1 MRAHASPL
9 GCSSARRRTPRSQG
23 RTMLATR
30 RRIAPLAFL
39 ALTLQ
44 LAASPPTSAGLVLC
58 VGSDGHVAVESGGAS
73 GCGPL
78 QSPANS
84 CDELGYS
91 APCSDAALGGS
102 ELTSPS
108 PRAGRDASLAL
119 TPAFA
124 RNPAGITAARALT
137 HATAFVD
144 PSRSQR
150 SATLRL

>member
-1 MRAHASPL
+1 
-9 GCSSARRRTPRSQG
+9 
-23 RTMLATR
+23 MLTTR

-39 ALTLQ
+39 ALALQ
-44 LAASPPTSAGLVLC
+44 LTASLPTSAGLVLC

-78 QSPANS
+78 DQSPENS

-102 ELTSPS
+102 ALTSAS

-119 TPAFA
+119 APAFA
-124 RNPAGITAARALT
+124 SNPTGITAARALT
-137 HATAFVD
+137 LATASVD
-144 PSRSQR
+144 PSRSKR